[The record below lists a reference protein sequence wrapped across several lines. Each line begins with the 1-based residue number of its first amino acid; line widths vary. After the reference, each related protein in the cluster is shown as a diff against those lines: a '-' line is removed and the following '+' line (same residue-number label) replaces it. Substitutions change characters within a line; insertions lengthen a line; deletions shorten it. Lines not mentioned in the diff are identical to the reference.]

1 MNQILLTPLF
11 SNNKKEF
18 NKVKTMDISTTYLGL
33 KLKSPIVC
41 SAGPLS
47 EKVSNIREMEDAGAG
62 AVVLY
67 SIFEEQIEHE
77 QLELV
82 YHTTAHSESSAEA
95 TSYFPE
101 PFDFKLGPEEYL
113 NHIRKA
119 KEAVNI
125 PIIASLNGKSIGGWT
140 DYAKKIEQAGADAL
154 ELNIYL
160 LPTDPKKFSAEIEKT
175 YIDIV
180 KAVKSTV
187 KIPVAVKMHPF
198 FSSTSYMASQLCS
211 AGADG
216 LVLFNRF
223 YQPDIDLDTLDVVP
237 NVILSTPMAMRL
249 PLRWIAMLYGRINA
263 DLAATSGIYSAQ
275 DVLKMIMAGAKVTM
289 MLSSLLKFGIG
300 HVADVTT
307 NLKTW
312 MKEKEY
318 ESIDQMRGSMSYMNV
333 DDPAKFE
340 RANYMKV
347 LHSYK

>member
-1 MNQILLTPLF
+1 
-11 SNNKKEF
+11 
-18 NKVKTMDISTTYLGL
+18 MDITTTYLGL

-47 EKVSNIREMEDAGAG
+47 EKISNIREMEDAGAG

-77 QLELV
+77 ELELD
-82 YHTTAHSESSAEA
+82 YRTTSHTESFAEA
-95 TSYFPE
+95 TSYLPS
-101 PFDFKLGPEEYL
+101 PFEFKLGPDEYL
-113 NHIRKA
+113 DHIRKA

-140 DYAKKIEQAGADAL
+140 EYAKKMEQAGADAL

-160 LPTDPKKFSAEIEKT
+160 LPTDISKTGSEVEKT
-175 YIDIV
+175 YIEIV

-187 KIPVAVKMHPF
+187 KIPIAVKMHPF
-198 FSSTSYMASQLCS
+198 FSSTSYMAAQLS
-211 AGADG
+211 NAGADG
-216 LVLFNRF
+216 LVMFNRF
-223 YQPDIDLDTLDVVP
+223 YQPDIDLETLEVVP

-249 PLRWIAMLYGRINA
+249 PLRWIAMLYGKVNA
-263 DLAATSGIYSAQ
+263 DLAATSGIYTAE
-275 DVLKMIMAGAKVTM
+275 DVLKMIMAGAKVTQ

-300 HVADVTT
+300 HIADVTT

-312 MKEKEY
+312 MEEKEY
-318 ESIDQMRGSMSYMNV
+318 ESIEQMRGSMSYMKV
-333 DDPAKFE
+333 DDPSKFE

-347 LHSYK
+347 LNSYK

>member
-1 MNQILLTPLF
+1 
-11 SNNKKEF
+11 
-18 NKVKTMDISTTYLGL
+18 MDITTTYLGL
-33 KLKSPIVC
+33 KLKSPIVP

-47 EKVSNIREMEDAGAG
+47 QDVSDIREMEDAGAG

-67 SIFEEQIEHE
+67 SMFEEQIEHE
-77 QLELV
+77 ALELDW
-82 YHTTAHSESSAEA
+82 HTSVHAESYAEA

-101 PFDFKLGPEEYL
+101 PFEYKLGPEEYL

-119 KEAVNI
+119 KEAVSI
-125 PIIASLNGKSIGGWT
+125 PVIASLNGKSLGGWT
-140 DYAKKIEQAGADAL
+140 DYSKKMEQAGADAI

-160 LPTDPKKFSAEIEKT
+160 LPTDLNKPAAEIEKV

-180 KAVKSTV
+180 KSVKSTV

-198 FSSTSYMASQLCS
+198 FSSTANMAVQLNN

-223 YQPDIDLDTLDVVP
+223 YQPDIDLEKLDVVP

-249 PLRWIAMLYGRINA
+249 PLRWIAILYGKVKA
-263 DLAATSGIYSAQ
+263 DLAATSGIYTEE
-275 DVLKMIMAGAKVTM
+275 DVLKMIMAGANVTM
-289 MLSSLLKFGIG
+289 MLSSLLKFGVG
-300 HVADVTT
+300 HIADVTT
-307 NLKTW
+307 RMKAW
-312 MKEKEY
+312 MEEHEY
-318 ESIDQMRGSMSYMNV
+318 ESIEQMRGSMSYMNV
-333 DDPAKFE
+333 PDPAKFE

>member
-1 MNQILLTPLF
+1 
-11 SNNKKEF
+11 
-18 NKVKTMDISTTYLGL
+18 MDITTTYLGL

-47 EKVSNIREMEDAGAG
+47 EKISNIREMEDAGAG

-77 QLELV
+77 QLEL
-82 YHTTAHSESSAEA
+82 YHHTSDHSESFAEA

-101 PFDFKLGPEEYL
+101 PFEFKLGPEEYL

-140 DYAKKIEQAGADAL
+140 DYAKKMEQAGADAL

-160 LPTDPKKFSAEIEKT
+160 LPTDIKRPGTEIEKT

-180 KAVKSTV
+180 KAVKSNV
-187 KIPVAVKMHPF
+187 KIPIAVKMHPF
-198 FSSTSYMASQLCS
+198 FSSTSWMASELS
-211 AGADG
+211 KAGADG

-223 YQPDIDLDTLDVVP
+223 YQPDIDLETLDVVP

-263 DLAATSGIYSAQ
+263 DLAATSGVYTAE
-275 DVLKMIMAGAKVTM
+275 DVLKMMMAGAKVAEI
-289 MLSSLLKFGIG
+289 LSSLLKFGIG
-300 HVADVTT
+300 HIADITT
-307 NLKTW
+307 NLKSW
-312 MKEKEY
+312 MEEKEY
-318 ESIDQMRGSMSYMNV
+318 ESIEQMRGSMSYMNV
-333 DDPAKFE
+333 NDPSKFE

-347 LHSYK
+347 LNSYK

>member
-1 MNQILLTPLF
+1 
-11 SNNKKEF
+11 
-18 NKVKTMDISTTYLGL
+18 MDITTTYLGL

-47 EKVSNIREMEDAGAG
+47 EKISNIREMEDAGAS

-77 QLELV
+77 QLEL
-82 YHTTAHSESSAEA
+82 YHHTSDNTESFAEA

-113 NHIRKA
+113 DHIRKA
-119 KEAVNI
+119 KEAVDI

-140 DYAKKIEQAGADAL
+140 DYAKKMEQAGADAL

-160 LPTDPKKFSAEIEKT
+160 LPTDITKSGSEIEKT

-180 KAVKSTV
+180 KAVKSNV
-187 KIPVAVKMHPF
+187 KIPIAVKMHPF
-198 FSSTSYMASQLCS
+198 FSSTSWMAHELSK

-223 YQPDIDLDTLDVVP
+223 YQPDIDLENLDVVP

-263 DLAATSGIYSAQ
+263 DLSATSGIYSAE
-275 DVLKMIMAGAKVTM
+275 DVVKMMMAGAKVAEI
-289 MLSSLLKFGIG
+289 LSALLKFGIG
-300 HVADVTT
+300 HIADITT
-307 NLKTW
+307 NLKIW
-312 MKEKEY
+312 MEEKEY
-318 ESIDQMRGSMSYMNV
+318 ESIEQMRGSMSYMNV
-333 DDPAKFE
+333 DNPSKFE

-347 LHSYK
+347 LNSYK